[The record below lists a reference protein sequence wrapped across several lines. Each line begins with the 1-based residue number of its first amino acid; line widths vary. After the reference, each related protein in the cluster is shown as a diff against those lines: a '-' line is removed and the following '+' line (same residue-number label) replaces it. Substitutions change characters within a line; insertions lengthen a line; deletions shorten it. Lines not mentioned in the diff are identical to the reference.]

1 MKKIFIIAGGYSK
14 EREISIKTAN
24 SVYKELDKVG
34 GSIIAILHLFSN
46 IFLISIILLI
56 PIFVSF
62 HVTIVSILVILGLFL
77 PVKLINFYFYKLG
90 KRFTD
95 ESNIFSKLFFYAVSM
110 YKNISANSANKIT
123 IDDIH
128 NSYKKINKF
137 EIINKLLN
145 SSISEVLNTLSIFFV
160 FTIFAIS
167 SYYNLSIP
175 EISAVLYS
183 FLRIFPHVNNSISMI
198 NVIQSSRAGFEL
210 IEKLKKERYSSIA
223 LSENWLKI
231 WRTRMPES
239 KILNDAEDVK
249 IKKKFIQSIGQKITN
264 KLPKF
269 QYMGLFKILI
279 KDYKKLGKNF
289 IKIKNK
295 KIDMTSFINLMI
307 TDHKIKFSYVK
318 TNSKWYEIDTPSDV
332 KNFKK
337 INFN

>member
-1 MKKIFIIAGGYSK
+1 M
-14 EREISIKTAN
+14 
-24 SVYKELDKVG
+24 
-34 GSIIAILHLFSN
+34 IL
-46 IFLISIILLI
+46 ILLASGRGKRCKQLTKSAPKCFI
-56 PIFVSF
+56 KLNKNKRIIDHIENTFKYFNKVIIVCGYKSDLIEKRYLGNNKVITVKNNKYLNTNMVYSLFVPKKL
-62 HVTIVSILVILGLFL
+62 VKENVIVS
-77 PVKLINFYFYKLG
+77 
-90 KRFTD
+90 
-95 ESNIFSKLFFYAVSM
+95 YA
-110 YKNISANSANKIT
+110 
-123 IDDIH
+123 DII
-128 NSYKKINKF
+128 YRPK
-137 EIINKLLN
+137 
-145 SSISEVLNTLSIFFV
+145 
-160 FTIFAIS
+160 
-167 SYYNLSIP
+167 
-175 EISAVLYS
+175 
-183 FLRIFPHVNNSISMI
+183 
-198 NVIQSSRAGFEL
+198 L
-210 IEKLKKERYSSIA
+210 IEKLKKQRYSSIA